1 MNIPEKLSLLRQ
13 NLNKVICGKTEPIE
27 YLLMTMVAGGHLLLD
42 DVPGVG
48 KTTLAK
54 ALAKSLALD
63 FHRVQF
69 TPDLLP
75 SDILGTNVYDQ
86 RTAAFTFRPGPVFSN
101 ILLADEINRA
111 SPRTQ
116 SALLESMSEHQVT
129 TDGVS
134 RSLPPVFMVIATE
147 NPIEFQG
154 TYPLPEAQLDRF
166 MMRISLGY
174 PDEASELRLLM
185 DREKADPL
193 ESLQPVLTGE
203 DLLQIRQ
210 TMRRIDMEQS
220 VMGYLVRLLRA
231 TREDSRIALGCSPR
245 AVLML
250 ADCARAAA
258 LLDNRDYVLPD
269 DIRDLAPVVLSH
281 RIVLSGESRY
291 AGLKA
296 SEVLADIIRKVSIP
310 L

>member
-1 MNIPEKLSLLRQ
+1 MQKKLSLLRQ
-13 NLNKVICGKTEPIE
+13 NLNKVICGKPETIE
-27 YLLMTMVAGGHLLLD
+27 YLLMTMVSGGHLLLD

-54 ALAKSLALD
+54 ALARSLALD

-75 SDILGTNVYDQ
+75 SDILGTSVYDQ
-86 RTAAFTFRPGPVFSN
+86 RSASFSFRPGPIFSN

-129 TDGVS
+129 SDGTS
-134 RSLPPVFMVIATE
+134 RPLPPVFMVIATE

-174 PDEASELRLLM
+174 PDEESELRLLT
-185 DREKADPL
+185 DREKVDPL
-193 ESLQPVLTGE
+193 ETLQPVLTGE
-203 DLLQIRQ
+203 ELLEIRQ
-210 TMRRIDMEQS
+210 AMREIGMEQS
-220 VMGYLVRLLRA
+220 VRGYLVRLLRA

-258 LLDNRDYVLPD
+258 LLDDRDFVLPD
-269 DIRDLAPVVLSH
+269 DIRDLAPAVLCH
-281 RIVLSGESRY
+281 RIMLSGESRY
-291 AGLKA
+291 AGLKT
-296 SEVLADIIRKVSIP
+296 SDVLADIIRKVSIP

>member
-210 TMRRIDMEQS
+210 TMRKIDMEQS

>member
-210 TMRRIDMEQS
+210 TMRKIDMEQS

-258 LLDNRDYVLPD
+258 LLDNRDYVAPED
-269 DIRDLAPVVLSH
+269 VRDLTGPVLAH
-281 RIVLSGESRY
+281 RLPLTAECRY
-291 AGLKA
+291 ANKNA
-296 SEVLADIIRKVSIP
+296 ADILQEIVRSIP
-310 L
+310 MPV

>member
-129 TDGVS
+129 TDGIS

-193 ESLQPVLTGE
+193 ESLQPVLTGA

-210 TMRRIDMEQS
+210 TMRKIDMEQS

>member
-174 PDEASELRLLM
+174 PDETSELRLLM

-210 TMRRIDMEQS
+210 TMRKIDMEQS